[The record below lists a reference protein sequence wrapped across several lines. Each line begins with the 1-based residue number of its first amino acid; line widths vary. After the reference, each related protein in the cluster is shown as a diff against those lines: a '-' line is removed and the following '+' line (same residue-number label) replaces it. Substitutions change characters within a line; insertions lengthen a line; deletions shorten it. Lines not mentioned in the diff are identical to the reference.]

1 MSSLK
6 KGLYVL
12 PSLFTAGNL
21 ASGFLSVIYSINGNF
36 NTAAWFVMLAILFD
50 MSDGRVARLTK
61 TMSKFGMEFDSLC
74 DLVSFGVAPAVL
86 MYQLVLNTMANAGI
100 AIAVIFVVASATRLA
115 KFNVKAMEP
124 VDKTK
129 PKSDTFSGL
138 PTPASAGL
146 IASFVLSYEIFD
158 GTVLNFKTIPLL
170 MKKMPF
176 FFNAM
181 PVIMLLLAFLMV
193 STVPYGAFKHIKWT
207 RPKSIQVFFLA
218 VVFIALICAYP
229 QNTIFIIFLLYVL
242 SGFVVLL
249 VRGHKIRKALSK
261 FKKRKQI
268 NDEEE

>member
-1 MSSLK
+1 MPSSKK
-6 KGLYVL
+6 KGLYFL

-21 ASGFLSVIYSINGNF
+21 ASGFISIINAIEGNF
-36 NTAAWFVMLAILFD
+36 NVAAWFIMLAILFD
-50 MSDGRVARLTK
+50 MTDGRIARLTK

-86 MYQLVLNTMANAGI
+86 MYQLVLHLKGHVGI
-100 AIAVIFVVASATRLA
+100 TIAVLFVVASAIRLA
-115 KFNVKAMEP
+115 KFNVKEMETP
-124 VDKTK
+124 ADETK
-129 PKSDTFSGL
+129 SKSDTFSGL

-158 GTVLNFKTIPLL
+158 GTVLNFKTIPLV
-170 MKKMPF
+170 MKRMPF
-176 FFNAM
+176 FFETM

-218 VVFIALICAYP
+218 IVFIALICTYP

-242 SGFVVLL
+242 SGLVVLL
-249 VRGHKIRKALSK
+249 VRGWKIKRALIKA
-261 FKKRKQI
+261 KRENK
-268 NDEEE
+268 NENK

>member
-1 MSSLK
+1 MPSLK

-12 PSLFTAGNL
+12 PSMFTAGNL
-21 ASGFLSVIYSINGNF
+21 AAGFISIILSIGDKLNA
-36 NTAAWFVMLAILFD
+36 AAWFIILAILFD

-86 MYQLVLNTMANAGI
+86 MYQLVLNSMGNVGI
-100 AIAVIFVVASATRLA
+100 AIAVIFVIASATRLA

-129 PKSDTFSGL
+129 PHSDTFSGL

-146 IASFVLSYEIFD
+146 IASFVLSYEIID

-181 PVIMLLLAFLMV
+181 PVIMLILAFLMV

-218 VVFIALICAYP
+218 IIFVALICTYP
-229 QNTIFIIFLLYVL
+229 QNTIFIIFLLYIL

-249 VRGHKIRKALSK
+249 VRGYKIRKAMVK
-261 FKKRKQI
+261 FKKENK
-268 NDEEE
+268 EEK